1 MKRVILLLSVMV
13 LAFSAC
19 ITIDLSGAASK
30 KLPSVAKFTVSPAA
44 IKSGEAAIISWEVDN
59 ASSVSIDPGMSA
71 VPSTGADKVAPA
83 ATTSYVL
90 TATNKNGT
98 SKSTVVLTV
107 SGSTTAVTPTA
118 ASTGLPVIMSFSAAP
133 STVSAGG
140 SSVLTWAVSNADGAK
155 ISGIGPVAAS
165 GNTTVYPASTTT
177 YVIEASNGAGTSS
190 ASMMIVVS
198 APYTPPSTTLPAAT
212 SNLPSILSF
221 TASPSTII
229 SGSSTSLSW
238 SVLNATGVTISGVGP
253 VPTTGSLTV
262 SPSATMTLTL
272 TAQNT
277 AGSNYATTTITV
289 TSASSPPSTGSRP
302 GIVAFSISPSS
313 LSSGGS
319 ATVSWDIYNATSVY
333 IDHGIGNV
341 SASGSTTIYPTASA
355 TYTLTAQNA
364 YGATSAARN
373 VTVSPPVVAPT
384 YSWPTI
390 TDFHCSN
397 TTVVRGNQAKLYWTV
412 SNADTVI
419 IDNGIGSVGP
429 SGATYIYPAATTTYT
444 LQATSGANTV
454 AQSVTVIVTP

>member
-1 MKRVILLLSVMV
+1 MKRVILLLLTMV

-19 ITIDLSGAASK
+19 VTIDLSGAASK
-30 KLPSVAKFTVSPAA
+30 KLPSVAKFTVAPAA
-44 IKSGEAAIISWEVDN
+44 IKTGEAAIISWEVDN
-59 ASSVSIDPGMSA
+59 ASSVSIDPGMPA
-71 VPSTGADKVAPA
+71 VPSTGSDKVAPA

-107 SGSTTAVTPTA
+107 SGSTTTVTPPA
-118 ASTGLPVIMSFSAAP
+118 ASTGLPVITSFSAAP

-140 SSVLTWAVSNADGAK
+140 SSVLTWAVSNADSAK

-165 GNTTVYPASTTT
+165 GSTTVYPASTTT
-177 YVIEASNGAGTSS
+177 YVIEASNGAGTAS
-190 ASMMIVVS
+190 ASTMIAVS
-198 APYTPPSTTLPAAT
+198 ATYAPPSITPPASAP
-212 SNLPSILSF
+212 NLPSILSF
-221 TASPSTII
+221 TASPSAIS

-272 TAQNT
+272 TAQNS

-289 TSASSPPSTGSRP
+289 TTAPTPPATGSRP
-302 GIVAFSISPSS
+302 GIYTFSISPSS
-313 LSSGGS
+313 ISSGGS

-341 SASGSTTIYPTASA
+341 SSSGSTIIYPTASA
-355 TYTLTAQNA
+355 TYTLTAQNS
-364 YGATSAARN
+364 YGTTTAARN
-373 VTVSPPVVAPT
+373 IAVSAPVVTPA

-390 TDFHCSN
+390 SDFHCSN

-412 SNADTVI
+412 SNADTIV

-429 SGATYIYPAATTTYT
+429 TGATYIYPTVTTTYT

-454 AQSVTVIVTP
+454 AQSVTVVVTP